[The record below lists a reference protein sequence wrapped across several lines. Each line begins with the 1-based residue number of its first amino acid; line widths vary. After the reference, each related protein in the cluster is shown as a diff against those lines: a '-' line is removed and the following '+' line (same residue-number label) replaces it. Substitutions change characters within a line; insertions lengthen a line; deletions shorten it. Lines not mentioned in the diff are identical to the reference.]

1 VKPRAN
7 AIRVRRVSQSAVG
20 QNLADRLFFIGFA
33 KGSPLVSSKLTQ
45 TINSFFG
52 TRDEYTI
59 KASRENFPVASRLLP
74 RGVRSQLMAIYGFA
88 RLTDDIG
95 DEADGDR
102 LALLDWLDDELT
114 LAAEGRAIHPVF
126 QRLTPLIVDLG
137 ISLEPFRNL
146 IEANRVDQ
154 RVTRYE
160 TFDDLVG
167 YCMLSAAP
175 VGRLVLAVF
184 EVATSERTAWSDQ
197 VCIALQL
204 VEHLQDIGEDAR
216 QGRIYMPLDDLR
228 EFGVAEVDLL
238 APSTSEA
245 LHALVAKE
253 TQRTRELLAAGSPL
267 ASSLPMRARLAVAGF
282 VGGGLAA
289 ADSIERANYDVL
301 GVACRTGARD
311 VLSHTARGFAS
322 ATLHPRAA

>member
-1 VKPRAN
+1 M
-7 AIRVRRVSQSAVG
+7 
-20 QNLADRLFFIGFA
+20 
-33 KGSPLVSSKLTQ
+33 SSRLTQ

-52 TRDEYTI
+52 ARDEFTI

-74 RGVRSQLMAIYGFA
+74 REVRSQLMAIYGFA

-95 DEADGDR
+95 DEAEGDR

-126 QRLTPLIVDLG
+126 QRLSPVILDLNG
-137 ISLEPFRNL
+137 NLEPFRNL

-160 TFDDLVG
+160 SFDALVG

-184 EVATSERTAWSDQ
+184 HVATPERTEWSDQ

-216 QGRIYMPLDDLR
+216 QGRIYVPLASMR
-228 EFGVAEVDLL
+228 EFGVAESDLL
-238 APSTSEA
+238 APAANDA
-245 LHALVAKE
+245 LRALVASE
-253 TQRTRELLAAGSPL
+253 TQRTRDLLTAGSPL
-267 ASSLPMRARLAVAGF
+267 ASSLPLRARLAVTGF

-289 ADSIERANYDVL
+289 ADAIERANCDVL
-301 GVACRTGARD
+301 AVACHTSTRD
-311 VLSHTARGFAS
+311 VLSHTARGLVRAS
-322 ATLHPRAA
+322 RHRRAA

>member
-1 VKPRAN
+1 
-7 AIRVRRVSQSAVG
+7 
-20 QNLADRLFFIGFA
+20 
-33 KGSPLVSSKLTQ
+33 
-45 TINSFFG
+45 
-52 TRDEYTI
+52 
-59 KASRENFPVASRLLP
+59 
-74 RGVRSQLMAIYGFA
+74 MAIYGFA

-95 DEADGDR
+95 DEAEGDR

-126 QRLTPLIVDLG
+126 QRLTPLILDLHL
-137 ISLEPFRNL
+137 SLEPFRNL

-184 EVATSERTAWSDQ
+184 HVATPERIEWSDQ

-216 QGRIYMPLDDLR
+216 NGRIYMPLDDLS
-228 EFGVAEVDLL
+228 EFGVAEDDLL
-238 APSTSEA
+238 DASTSDP
-245 LHALVAKE
+245 LRALVARE
-253 TQRTRELLAAGSPL
+253 TERTRALLASGAPL
-267 ASSLPMRARLAVAGF
+267 ATSLPLLARLAVSGF
-282 VGGGLAA
+282 IGGGLAA
-289 ADSIERANYDVL
+289 ADSIERAGFDVL
-301 GVACRTGARD
+301 GVACHTRTRN
-311 VLSHTARGFAS
+311 VLTHTMRGFAGAS
-322 ATLHPRAA
+322 IHRRGA

>member
-1 VKPRAN
+1 
-7 AIRVRRVSQSAVG
+7 
-20 QNLADRLFFIGFA
+20 
-33 KGSPLVSSKLTQ
+33 VSSKLTQ

-52 TRDEYTI
+52 ARDEFTI

-74 RGVRSQLMAIYGFA
+74 RAVRSQLMAIYGFA

-114 LAAEGRAIHPVF
+114 LASEGRAIHPVF
-126 QRLTPLIVDLG
+126 QRLTPVLLDLDV
-137 ISLEPFRNL
+137 SLEPFRNL

-160 TFDDLVG
+160 SFDDLVG

-184 EVATSERTAWSDQ
+184 HVATPERIEWSDQ

-216 QGRIYMPLDDLR
+216 DGRIYMPLEDLR
-228 EFGVAEVDLL
+228 EFDVTETDLL
-238 APSTSEA
+238 ASSANES
-245 LHALVAKE
+245 LRALVAKE
-253 TQRTRELLAAGSPL
+253 TQRTRELLASGSPL
-267 ASSLPMRARLAVAGF
+267 ASSLPFRARLAVAGF

-289 ADSIERANYDVL
+289 ADAIERADYDVL
-301 GVACRTGARD
+301 GVACHTRARD
-311 VLSHTARGFAS
+311 VLTYTARGLATAS
-322 ATLHPRAA
+322 LHRRAA

>member
-1 VKPRAN
+1 
-7 AIRVRRVSQSAVG
+7 
-20 QNLADRLFFIGFA
+20 
-33 KGSPLVSSKLTQ
+33 LTQ

-52 TRDEYTI
+52 ARDEFTI

-74 RGVRSQLMAIYGFA
+74 RVVRSQLMAIYGFA

-102 LALLDWLDDELT
+102 LALVDWLDDELS
-114 LAAEGRAIHPVF
+114 LAGEGRAIHPVF
-126 QRLTPLIVDLG
+126 QRLTPLILDLNL
-137 ISLEPFRNL
+137 SLDPFRNL

-184 EVATSERTAWSDQ
+184 QMATPERTEWSDQ

-216 QGRIYMPLDDLR
+216 RGRIYMPLDDLR
-228 EFGVAEVDLL
+228 EFGVAEDDLL
-238 APSTSEA
+238 GTSANES
-245 LHALVAKE
+245 LRALVAKE
-253 TQRTRELLAAGSPL
+253 TERTRVLLAAGSPL
-267 ASSLPMRARLAVAGF
+267 ASSLPLRARAAVAGF

-301 GVACRTGARD
+301 GVACHTGARD
-311 VLSHTARGFAS
+311 VLSHTARGFARAS
-322 ATLHPRAA
+322 LHRRAA

>member
-1 VKPRAN
+1 
-7 AIRVRRVSQSAVG
+7 
-20 QNLADRLFFIGFA
+20 
-33 KGSPLVSSKLTQ
+33 VSSKLTQ

-52 TRDEYTI
+52 ARDEFTI

-74 RGVRSQLMAIYGFA
+74 REVRSRLMAIYGFA

-126 QRLTPLIVDLG
+126 QRLTPVMVDLNL
-137 ISLEPFRNL
+137 SLEPFRNL

-160 TFDDLVG
+160 SFDDLVD

-184 EVATSERTAWSDQ
+184 NVATPERTEWSDQ

-204 VEHLQDIGEDAR
+204 VEHLQDIGEDAHN
-216 QGRIYMPLDDLR
+216 GRIYMPLSDLR
-228 EFGVAEVDLL
+228 EFGVAEDDLL
-238 APSTSEA
+238 AVSANEA
-245 LHALVAKE
+245 LRALVAKE
-253 TQRTRELLAAGSPL
+253 TTRTRELLAAGVPL
-267 ASSLPMRARLAVAGF
+267 ASSLPWRARLAVTGF

-289 ADSIERANYDVL
+289 ADAIERAGYDVL
-301 GVACRTGARD
+301 AVACRTGARD
-311 VLSHTARGFAS
+311 VLSHTARGFAGAS
-322 ATLHPRAA
+322 RHRRPEWT

>member
-1 VKPRAN
+1 
-7 AIRVRRVSQSAVG
+7 
-20 QNLADRLFFIGFA
+20 
-33 KGSPLVSSKLTQ
+33 LTQ

-52 TRDEYTI
+52 TRDEFSI

-74 RGVRSQLMAIYGFA
+74 REVRSQLMAIYGFA

-95 DEADGDR
+95 DEAEGDR
-102 LALLDWLDDELT
+102 LALLDWLDDELN

-126 QRLTPLIVDLG
+126 QRLTPLIRDLNL
-137 ISLEPFRNL
+137 SLEPFRNL

-154 RVTRYE
+154 RVTRYG
-160 TFDDLVG
+160 TYDDLVG

-184 EVATSERTAWSDQ
+184 RVATPERTEWSDQ

-216 QGRIYMPLDDLR
+216 DGRIYMPLEDLR
-228 EFGVAEVDLL
+228 EFGVAEDDLL
-238 APSTSEA
+238 ARSTSDS
-245 LHALVAKE
+245 LRALVAKE
-253 TQRTRELLAAGSPL
+253 IQRTRELLAAGSPL
-267 ASSLPMRARLAVAGF
+267 ASSLPLRARLAVAGF

-301 GVACRTGARD
+301 GVACHTGVRD
-311 VLSHTARGFAS
+311 VLSHTARGFAGAS
-322 ATLHPRAA
+322 IHRRAA

>member
-1 VKPRAN
+1 
-7 AIRVRRVSQSAVG
+7 
-20 QNLADRLFFIGFA
+20 
-33 KGSPLVSSKLTQ
+33 LTQ

-52 TRDEYTI
+52 ARDEFTI

-74 RGVRSQLMAIYGFA
+74 REVRSQLMAIYGFA

-95 DEADGDR
+95 DEAEGDR
-102 LALLDWLDDELT
+102 LALLDWLDDELN

-126 QRLTPLIVDLG
+126 QRLTPLILDLNL
-137 ISLEPFRNL
+137 SLEPFRNL

-154 RVTRYE
+154 RITRYE

-184 EVATSERTAWSDQ
+184 NVATPERIEWSDQ

-216 QGRIYMPLDDLR
+216 DGRIYMPLDDLR
-228 EFGVAEVDLL
+228 EFSVAEDDLL
-238 APSTSEA
+238 ARSTSEP
-245 LHALVAKE
+245 LRALVARE

-267 ASSLPMRARLAVAGF
+267 ASSLPLRARLAVAGF

-289 ADSIERANYDVL
+289 ADAIERANYDVL
-301 GVACRTGARD
+301 GVSCHTGARD
-311 VLSHTARGFAS
+311 VLSHTARGFAGAS
-322 ATLHPRAA
+322 IHRRAA

>member
-1 VKPRAN
+1 
-7 AIRVRRVSQSAVG
+7 
-20 QNLADRLFFIGFA
+20 
-33 KGSPLVSSKLTQ
+33 LTQ

-52 TRDEYTI
+52 ARDEFTI

-74 RGVRSQLMAIYGFA
+74 REVRSQLMAIYGFA

-95 DEADGDR
+95 DEAEGDR
-102 LALLDWLDDELT
+102 LALLDWLDDELN

-126 QRLTPLIVDLG
+126 QRLTPLILDLNL
-137 ISLEPFRNL
+137 SLEPFRNL

-154 RVTRYE
+154 RITRYE

-184 EVATSERTAWSDQ
+184 NVATPERIEWSDQ

-216 QGRIYMPLDDLR
+216 DGRIYMPLDDLR
-228 EFGVAEVDLL
+228 EFSVGEDDLL
-238 APSTSEA
+238 ARSTSEP
-245 LHALVAKE
+245 LRALVARE

-267 ASSLPMRARLAVAGF
+267 ASSLPLRARLAVAGF

-289 ADSIERANYDVL
+289 ADAIERANYDVL
-301 GVACRTGARD
+301 GVSCHTGARD
-311 VLSHTARGFAS
+311 VLSHTARGFAGAS
-322 ATLHPRAA
+322 IHRRAA